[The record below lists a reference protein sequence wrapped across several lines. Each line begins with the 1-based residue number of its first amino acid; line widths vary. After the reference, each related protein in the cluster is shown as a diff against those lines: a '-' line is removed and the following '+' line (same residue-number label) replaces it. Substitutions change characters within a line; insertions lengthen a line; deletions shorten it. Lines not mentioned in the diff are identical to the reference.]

1 MHRSTRWLMG
11 EIVFLVVV
19 ASTLGSF
26 SYPLIVAY
34 DWYLFLHLFGV
45 VLFVGN
51 MVVTGAWMFLAERN
65 GETSVLRFASRVVN
79 WADVAFTAP
88 GVILIVIGGLTISNN
103 RWGGPLATGWLMA
116 GATLFLA
123 SGVVW
128 IAFLIRYQDRMI
140 RLTEGS
146 EAGLPKEFYSVLHKW
161 YFWGAVATILPI
173 AASIFM
179 VVKLSI

>member
-1 MHRSTRWLMG
+1 MG

-19 ASTLGSF
+19 TAILGGF
-26 SYPLIVAY
+26 GYPLIIAY
-34 DWYLFLHLFGV
+34 DWYLFLHIFGV

-51 MVVTGAWMFLAERN
+51 IMVTGAWMFLAERT
-65 GETSVLRFASRVVN
+65 GGKEVLGFASRMVN

-88 GVILIVIGGLTISNN
+88 GIILIVIGGLTISNN
-103 RWGGPLATGWLMA
+103 RWGGPFATSWLMA

-128 IAFLIRYQDRMI
+128 VAFLIRYQDKMI
-140 RLTEGS
+140 KLTKDSEG
-146 EAGLPKEFYSVLHKW
+146 ELPKEFFSILHRW

-173 AASIFM
+173 AAAIFM

>member
-1 MHRSTRWLMG
+1 LIG

-19 ASTLGSF
+19 ASILGAF
-26 SYPLIVAY
+26 GYPLIVAY
-34 DWYLFLHLFGV
+34 DWYLFLHIFGV

-51 MVVTGAWMFLAERN
+51 IVVTGAWMFLAERT
-65 GETSVLRFASRVVN
+65 GETAVLRFASRVVS

-88 GVILIVIGGLTISNN
+88 GMILITVGGLTISNN
-103 RWGGPLATGWLMA
+103 RWGGPLATDWLMA

-128 IAFLIRYQDRMI
+128 IAFLIRYQDKMI
-140 RLTEGS
+140 KLTESSGGA
-146 EAGLPKEFYSVLHKW
+146 ELPKEFFSVLHRW

-173 AASIFM
+173 AAAVFM
-179 VVKLSI
+179 VVKL